1 MPKKLAKDVL
11 LYGLAPKMTDE
22 QMVFANAVYSDEFDI
37 VFCNAAAGT
46 GKTTIS
52 VAIAKLLKEEG
63 RYKDGLLYV
72 FNPVEEN
79 KMGFRPGTQCEK
91 EKEYTVPLDN
101 ALIEVQE
108 QPAKARWVPDNA
120 LENKKRLDSAWV
132 EATTHIFARGTN
144 QKNKVI
150 IIDEAQNWTVAQLRK
165 MLTRCHDSCKVIVIG
180 HTGQCDLPNP
190 DDSGFEFYLNHF
202 REEPRA
208 AVCTLTHNFRGWMAR
223 HADDIT
229 HSNNLVAIYNQKQ
242 MGRLN

>member
-1 MPKKLAKDVL
+1 MPKRLPKDIL
-11 LYGLAPKMTDE
+11 LFGLATKMTAE
-22 QMVFANAVYSDEFDI
+22 QKVFADAIYSDESDI

-46 GKTTIS
+46 GKTTVS
-52 VAIAKLLKEEG
+52 VALAKLLKDEG
-63 RYKDGLLYV
+63 RYRDGLLYV

-101 ALIEVQE
+101 ALIEIGE

-120 LENKKRLDSAWV
+120 QENRKRLDSAWV

-150 IIDEAQNWTVAQLRK
+150 IIDEAQNWTIAQLRK

-190 DDSGFEFYLNHF
+190 ADSGFEFYLEHF
-202 REEPRA
+202 RNEPRA
-208 AVCTLTHNFRGWMAR
+208 AVCTLTQNFRGWMAR
-223 HADDIT
+223 HADAIEP
-229 HSNNLVAIYNQKQ
+229 SNNLAVIYRRKQ
-242 MGRLN
+242 EESA